1 MSDAL
6 VDFTSGVSEVID
18 LEAKSGVLRSAES
31 EEKKA
36 LFKSLVDEIE
46 DHALMCAAI
55 RVRKSIILLIR
66 HPQHYILPIHWHRIL
81 VLLQASTPEEMEERT
96 DLGLVKGH
104 AYGITAVKRI
114 PLGETSLITLF
125 K

>member
-31 EEKKA
+31 EEKKT
-36 LFKSLVDEIE
+36 LFKTMVDEIE

-55 RVRKSIILLIR
+55 KVGKSIIVIIFLSILEISL
-66 HPQHYILPIHWHRIL
+66 HP
-81 VLLQASTPEEMEERT
+81 
-96 DLGLVKGH
+96 
-104 AYGITAVKRI
+104 
-114 PLGETSLITLF
+114 
-125 K
+125 

>member
-55 RVRKSIILLIR
+55 RVRISIIYLLGTLNTTSFLYIGTAFLSCYR
-66 HPQHYILPIHWHRIL
+66 LLHPRKWRN
-81 VLLQASTPEEMEERT
+81 A
-96 DLGLVKGH
+96 
-104 AYGITAVKRI
+104 
-114 PLGETSLITLF
+114 LI
-125 K
+125 

>member
-31 EEKKA
+31 EEKKV
-36 LFKSLVDEIE
+36 LFKTMVDEIE

-55 RVRKSIILLIR
+55 KVGKSIIFLS
-66 HPQHYILPIHWHRIL
+66 ILEI
-81 VLLQASTPEEMEERT
+81 
-96 DLGLVKGH
+96 
-104 AYGITAVKRI
+104 
-114 PLGETSLITLF
+114 
-125 K
+125 

>member
-36 LFKSLVDEIE
+36 LFKTMVDEIE

-55 RVRKSIILLIR
+55 KVGNLFFIL
-66 HPQHYILPIHWHRIL
+66 
-81 VLLQASTPEEMEERT
+81 S
-96 DLGLVKGH
+96 
-104 AYGITAVKRI
+104 
-114 PLGETSLITLF
+114 S
-125 K
+125 

>member
-31 EEKKA
+31 EEKKF
-36 LFKSLVDEIE
+36 LFKTMVDEIE

-55 RVRKSIILLIR
+55 KVGKSIIVNIFLNILKISL
-66 HPQHYILPIHWHRIL
+66 HPSYILAPHSCLDI
-81 VLLQASTPEEMEERT
+81 
-96 DLGLVKGH
+96 
-104 AYGITAVKRI
+104 GIYTRGI
-114 PLGETSLITLF
+114 GGTY
-125 K
+125 